1 MLMAPMLARE
11 NVDEECILGVEF
23 NLRRTRLRI
32 IQIAGAFQI
41 CFGVQPLDLH
51 VKDVHLRLQLHEHA
65 STFSTVQ
72 V

>member
-1 MLMAPMLARE
+1 MLLAPMLARE

-51 VKDVHLRLQLHEHA
+51 VL
-65 STFSTVQ
+65 
-72 V
+72 